1 MSIILRDI
9 DLSNFDACI
18 RMKNQPHV
26 ASNVFSIAQS
36 KVDANLRPMCIYNDG
51 LLSAS

>member
-18 RMKNQPHV
+18 RVKDQPHV
-26 ASNVFSIAQS
+26 ASS
-36 KVDANLRPMCIYNDG
+36 R
-51 LLSAS
+51 